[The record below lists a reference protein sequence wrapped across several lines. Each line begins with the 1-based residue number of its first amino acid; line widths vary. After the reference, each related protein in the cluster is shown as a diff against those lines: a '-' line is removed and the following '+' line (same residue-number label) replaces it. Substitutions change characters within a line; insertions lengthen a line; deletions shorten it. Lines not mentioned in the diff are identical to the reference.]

1 MAIAGNG
8 DRDVRSDA
16 ERTRGVAGLALRGT
30 VIGGDVTNQTETA
43 PRAVAQERATK
54 THAPSADD
62 ALHGEA
68 GLDSVRRALQLL
80 KALQD
85 GESLAVKQASELLGV
100 APASAHRLL
109 TTLKLE
115 GFATQTGD
123 RRYRAG
129 TQLSPLKPRPMT
141 RADFKATVW
150 PVISELRER
159 TGETIHVWTRRGSLL
174 YLLHSVPGSA
184 GGSVPHDALSR
195 IPAYTTASGRALLA
209 ELPNE
214 QVQSIHKQGFI
225 PWRDA
230 KITSI
235 SALKRRLS
243 SIRRDGYEVTV
254 EEAIQG
260 TSGLGIC
267 IHDPWHRPM
276 LGLGLAVPNRRFE
289 RSNVARLSEALE
301 DSRVQAEKE
310 LTRFHVEQQF
320 FGED

>member
-1 MAIAGNG
+1 MAQ
-8 DRDVRSDA
+8 RDTQTQESTSTPDEV
-16 ERTRGVAGLALRGT
+16 VAG
-30 VIGGDVTNQTETA
+30 E
-43 PRAVAQERATK
+43 
-54 THAPSADD
+54 S
-62 ALHGEA
+62 
-68 GLDSVRRALQLL
+68 GLDSVRRALRLL
-80 KALQD
+80 KALQS
-85 GESLAVKQASELLGV
+85 GEAIAVKQASEILGV

-115 GFATQTGD
+115 GFATQAGD

-129 TQLSPLKPRPMT
+129 TELSPLKPRPMT
-141 RADFKATVW
+141 QEDFKQTVW
-150 PVISELRER
+150 PAIADLREL

-174 YLLHSVPGSA
+174 HLVHSIPGA
-184 GGSVPHDALSR
+184 AVDAVPHNALSR

-214 QVQSIHKQGFI
+214 QVQDIHKQGFI

-235 SALKRRLS
+235 TALKRRLT
-243 SIRRDGYEVTV
+243 SIRREGFETTV

-267 IHDPWHRPM
+267 IHDPWNRPV
-276 LGLGLAVPNRRFE
+276 LGLGLAVPNRRFG
-289 RSNVARLSEALE
+289 RSDVSRLHDALE
-301 DSRVQAEKE
+301 VSRKKAEQE

-320 FGED
+320 FGDQHAAAV